1 MARRANGSQP
11 IQRLAKAL
19 RPSEE
24 RFTRLAEALRPSEEE
39 TVELA
44 AALQGCLD
52 SAVEQGARRAEER
65 IEAKFGPR
73 FDKQDETLRMVWR
86 QCGGDE
92 NKRLP
97 IDD

>member
-1 MARRANGSQP
+1 MSKLNGGQP

-24 RFTRLAEALRPSEEE
+24 QT
-39 TVELA
+39 TELA
-44 AALQGCLD
+44 AALQSCFD
-52 SAVEQGARRAEER
+52 RAVELGAERATEEIR
-65 IEAKFGPR
+65 KEFGPR
-73 FDKQDETLRMVWR
+73 FDQVDGRLDKQDETLRMVWR